1 MSTTDELTAIALK
14 VHKILEMERQQRLKS
29 GKVIATRDWFDKN
42 YGEAVMRQLVK
53 HKLIF
58 PYAFGTRE
66 VTGPD
71 GEPVVKRQGA
81 IYFRVS
87 DVESAI
93 EDFNIYKTLQESYKR
108 RRIDFKEKIQSLTPN
123 AQQ

>member
-58 PYAFGTRE
+58 PYALERGKL
-66 VTGPD
+66 PD
-71 GEPVVKRQGA
+71 RT
-81 IYFRVS
+81 
-87 DVESAI
+87 ES
-93 EDFNIYKTLQESYKR
+93 R
-108 RRIDFKEKIQSLTPN
+108 W
-123 AQQ
+123 